1 MRRPSRGRQ
10 RGGFGGRRTSHALC
24 SPSCAPQTLLSS
36 LTMDKLGMSLDDMI
50 KSGPATGKGKGRGGG
65 GGGAI
70 KGRGSGKAARAAA
83 APYQKPTKGGKGK
96 GGKGGGIADMLAAA
110 TSPAAATKPGFV
122 LTTGTTLRVG
132 NLDFGVSAEDV
143 EGESPRHLHTHIR
156 HPPAGCLHSADGMCS
171 FACLRLLRALC
182 GDRAAQDMLAS
193 QQARW
198 FKQGLRSRHLQ
209 AQGGC

>member
-1 MRRPSRGRQ
+1 
-10 RGGFGGRRTSHALC
+10 
-24 SPSCAPQTLLSS
+24 
-36 LTMDKLGMSLDDMI
+36 MSLDDMI

-83 APYQKPTKGGKGK
+83 APYQKPNKGGKGK
-96 GGKGGGIADMLAAA
+96 GGKGGIADMLAAATA
-110 TSPAAATKPGFV
+110 TSPAAATKPAFV

-143 EGESPRHLHTHIR
+143 EGESPRRLHSHLIR
-156 HPPAGCLHSADGMCS
+156 LQAASADGVS
-171 FACLRLLRALC
+171 PFGWLRLLRALWR
-182 GDRAAQDMLAS
+182 DRAAQVRLAGH
-193 QQARW
+193 QARRLE
-198 FKQGLRSRHLQ
+198 QGLRPRHLQ